1 MNFRSRS
8 KEHLLLFF
16 VWFDDNPKKLLLEKV
31 QEAVGA
37 YIQRFKLQPTL
48 ILVNPVDIIELA
60 NFTIRAENTV
70 QPNTFWLGFQEQS
83 GCNG

>member
-1 MNFRSRS
+1 M
-8 KEHLLLFF
+8 LFF

-83 GCNG
+83 GGNR